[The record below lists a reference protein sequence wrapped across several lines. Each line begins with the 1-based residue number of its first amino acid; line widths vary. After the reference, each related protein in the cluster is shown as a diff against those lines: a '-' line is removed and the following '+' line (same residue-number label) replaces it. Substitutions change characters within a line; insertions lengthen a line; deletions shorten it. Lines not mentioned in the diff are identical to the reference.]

1 MFGQYY
7 VMLKQYYFMFGQYD
21 FIVGQYEIRAT
32 TMRSSS
38 TTTTITTTNITSG
51 GDAWYCLFTQSRNAV
66 TQYPSRCQ
74 RWQPGTACNA
84 GSRH

>member
-1 MFGQYY
+1 
-7 VMLKQYYFMFGQYD
+7 MLFKHEVILSKNEIILFKH
-21 FIVGQYEIRAT
+21 EIRAT

-51 GDAWYCLFTQSRNAV
+51 GDAWYCVFTQSRNAV

-74 RWQPGTACNA
+74 HWQPGTACNA